1 MAPEDP
7 SSWQERL
14 GADLLAE
21 VGVCRAFRLSP
32 RIFAF
37 ECTGHLDSDVM
48 FGLFEACWRSPGFE
62 TPYGVVA
69 HVVGETTY
77 DPDLR
82 TFADR
87 EGLVSAAAVAVITDK
102 VIQRMVLSTVG
113 IATRLRHGTVLSTH
127 ERFDDGLAAV
137 ERTVA
142 ARLGGG

>member
-1 MAPEDP
+1 MPQDDP
-7 SSWQERL
+7 LAWRERH
-14 GADLLAE
+14 GATPLST
-21 VGVCRAFRLSP
+21 VGACRSYQIAP

-37 ECTGHLDSDVM
+37 ECTGHLDSDTM
-48 FGLFEACWRSPGFE
+48 FGLFQSCWRAPGFD

-69 HVVGETTY
+69 AVVGETTY

-113 IATRLRHGTVLSTH
+113 IATRLRHGTVLTTH
-127 ERFDDGLAAV
+127 EHFDDGLAAV
-137 ERTVA
+137 ERTLA
-142 ARLGGG
+142 ARLERT

>member
-1 MAPEDP
+1 MADEDP
-7 SSWQERL
+7 LAWRERL
-14 GADLLAE
+14 GATLLE
-21 VGVCRAFRLSP
+21 QVGVCRSYQLAP

-48 FGLFEACWRSPGFE
+48 FALFESCWKSPGFD

-82 TFADR
+82 TFAER
-87 EGLVSAAAVAVITDK
+87 EGLVAAAAVAVITDK

-113 IATRLRHGTVLSTH
+113 IATRLRHGTVLTTH
-127 ERFDDGLAAV
+127 EHFDDGLAAV
-137 ERTVA
+137 ERTLA
-142 ARLGGG
+142 SRLADA